1 MSVQSITVTYLLLTV
16 SLIFAKVLIVGPAL
30 AESDVFRDDALDVGG
45 GFNNS
50 TQIKTDSTCI
60 RGEKSLLDTL
70 IDASLGILVRLANAN
85 KDVCFQ
91 QFDFLSGSALF
102 LGLSGLVMMLG
113 AATMLAG
120 FLTSAA
126 SRGAIAMV
134 GYGLVIGGAMGIA
147 LSLVEP
153 LFKALPVI
161 GAPFFVVYAIAGFV
175 LTLHTGLSYLA
186 GSGS

>member
-1 MSVQSITVTYLLLTV
+1 MSVQSLTVTYLVITV
-16 SLIFAKVLIVGPAL
+16 GLIFAKVLIIGPAL
-30 AESDVFRDDALDVGG
+30 AETDDFRSDEFDVGS
-45 GFNNS
+45 GFNNT
-50 TQIKTDSTCI
+50 TQVKTDSTCI

-91 QFDFLSGSALF
+91 EFDFLSGSALF
-102 LGLSGLVMMLG
+102 LGLSGLVLMLG

-126 SRGAIAMV
+126 SRGAIAMT
-134 GYGLVIGGAMGIA
+134 GYGLVIGGAMGVA

-153 LFKALPVI
+153 VFNALPVI
-161 GAPFFVVYAIAGFV
+161 GAPMFILYAIAGFA